1 MAASPH
7 SAEDVPVP
15 DSSEEAHPPGF
26 SPTPSARAIP
36 RPTGFGTV
44 EAAADDGEYEE
55 FLRFVRGRRP
65 AGRAFRGRDDDDD
78 EDNGQRYGDRSNAG
92 PPPSWDGSA
101 SSSFKDYAIRARLWL
116 ATTKTKPSAR
126 GPSLLRNLTGTP
138 FDDLKYLAKD
148 SRWMKSETNGEEL
161 IQMMDTKELYGED
174 AREEMLASLVR
185 VTYGLRRA
193 KGEDHRIFL
202 SKWDNAVRKLS
213 EHQIVLPPDYLG
225 FLLTMALK
233 LGSEETKLLLNFTQG
248 RLTQKVVKEWL
259 RVHETN
265 LDLTKSASLRA
276 PEKKS
281 NTILLTEEDAIL
293 DYAEEPEDDGDLE
306 IFLNAIHALD
316 DEDEG
321 PVPEDSGQ
329 VFDEDEVK
337 EGLSAM
343 IKSHGKGG
351 GKRTFIAVNQ
361 AKKAKGLA
369 RGYGSGRFADRQFQ
383 KSESSSAGSNFREEP
398 TRSPLKP

>member
-1 MAASPH
+1 M
-7 SAEDVPVP
+7 
-15 DSSEEAHPPGF
+15 
-26 SPTPSARAIP
+26 
-36 RPTGFGTV
+36 
-44 EAAADDGEYEE
+44 
-55 FLRFVRGRRP
+55 
-65 AGRAFRGRDDDDD
+65 
-78 EDNGQRYGDRSNAG
+78 
-92 PPPSWDGSA
+92 
-101 SSSFKDYAIRARLWL
+101 
-116 ATTKTKPSAR
+116 
-126 GPSLLRNLTGTP
+126 
-138 FDDLKYLAKD
+138 
-148 SRWMKSETNGEEL
+148 
-161 IQMMDTKELYGED
+161 
-174 AREEMLASLVR
+174 ASLVR

-193 KGEDHRIFL
+193 KGEDHRTFL

-265 LDLTKSASLRA
+265 LDLTKSASL

-281 NTILLTEEDAIL
+281 NTILLAEEGAIL

-306 IFLNAIHALD
+306 ILLNAIHALD

-337 EGLSAM
+337 EVLSAM

-351 GKRTFIAVNQ
+351 GKRTFTAVNQ

-369 RGYGSGRFADRQFQ
+369 RGYGSGRFADCQFQ
-383 KSESSSAGSNFREEP
+383 KSESSSAGSNFSGGTYKVSIEALKRRTRCGYCKQTG
-398 TRSPLKP
+398 TRSARPSIPSRRARR